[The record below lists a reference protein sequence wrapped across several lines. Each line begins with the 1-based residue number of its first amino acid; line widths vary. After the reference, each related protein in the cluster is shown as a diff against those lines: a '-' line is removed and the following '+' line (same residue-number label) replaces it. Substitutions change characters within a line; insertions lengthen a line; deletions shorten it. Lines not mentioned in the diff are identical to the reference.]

1 MPTFPRYD
9 LEGTQTGEVEL
20 PDKIF
25 GREPNQALLH
35 QTVVAALA
43 SRRQG
48 TACAKT
54 RSEVAGSTRKLW
66 RQKGTGRARVGDRRP
81 PHWSGGGVAMG
92 PRPRSYRQR
101 LPEAAKVEGLR
112 SALSVK
118 AQSGDL
124 IILEPFELPA
134 AKTKAVQAVLDA
146 LGVSGRTLLVL
157 PEPNEVIWRC
167 GRNIPGLVIRP
178 ASDLNVLDVLT
189 ARKAIII
196 RDAIPVLEARLS

>member
-1 MPTFPRYD
+1 MPTFPQYD

-20 PDKIF
+20 PDTIF

-48 TACAKT
+48 TASAKT

-101 LPEAAKVEGLR
+101 LPEAAKGEGLR
-112 SALSVK
+112 SALSAK

-167 GRNIPGLVIRP
+167 GRNIPGLLIRP

>member
-9 LEGTQTGEVEL
+9 LQGTQTGDVEL
-20 PDKIF
+20 PDTIF

-48 TACAKT
+48 TASAKT

-112 SALSVK
+112 SALSAK

-196 RDAIPVLEARLS
+196 GDAIPVLEARLS

>member
-1 MPTFPRYD
+1 MPTLPRYD

-48 TACAKT
+48 TASTKT

-112 SALSVK
+112 SALSAK

-124 IILEPFELPA
+124 IVLESFELPA
-134 AKTKAVQAVLDA
+134 AKTKAVQTILDA

-157 PEPNEVIWRC
+157 PEANTVIWRC
-167 GRNIPGLVIRP
+167 GRNIPGVVIRP

-196 RDAIPVLEARLS
+196 RDAIPVLEERLS